1 MISEQKHERQIS
13 LDNTFHPDHGSMN
26 SSSQFTA
33 WMHAIRLRTLP
44 LALAS
49 IAMGSFLAAD
59 EGLFNP
65 SIFILAT
72 ITTIFLQ
79 ILSNLAND
87 YGDSLHGADG
97 IQREGPKRSVQS
109 GIISARSMKTAII
122 ITAILSLVSGTVLL
136 VISITNMN
144 STFFIFLLLGITAIL
159 AAIGYTMGKN
169 PYGYTGLGDLFVLLF
184 FGFVGV
190 LGTCYLFTG
199 YLNEIHFLPA
209 LTSGLFATAVL
220 NVNNIRDIDSDA
232 LAGKKSI
239 PVRLGRKKAVFY
251 HWFLLGTGFV
261 MAVIY
266 VLISYDSP
274 FQFLFILTLPLFVQN
289 GIDVLN
295 KRSASELDPSL
306 KKMAISSLIFTL
318 LFGIGMLI

>member
-13 LDNTFHPDHGSMN
+13 LDNTLHPDHGSMN
-26 SSSQFTA
+26 PSSKFTA
-33 WMHAIRLRTLP
+33 WMQAIRLRTLP

-59 EGLFNP
+59 EGLFNS

-87 YGDSLHGADG
+87 YGDSLHGADS

-109 GIISARSMKTAII
+109 GIISAGSMKAAII
-122 ITAILSLVSGTVLL
+122 ITAILSLVSGTLL
-136 VISITNMN
+136 LFIAIVNKN
-144 STFFIFLLLGITAIL
+144 STFFIFLLLGISAIL
-159 AAIGYTMGKN
+159 AAMGYTMGKN
-169 PYGYTGLGDLFVLLF
+169 PYGYSGLGDLFVLLF
-184 FGFVGV
+184 FGLVGV
-190 LGTCYLFTG
+190 LGTCFLFTG
-199 YLNEIHFLPA
+199 YLNDYHILPA

-220 NVNNIRDIDSDA
+220 NVNNIRDIESDA

-251 HWFLLGTGFV
+251 HWFLLGTGFAL
-261 MAVIY
+261 AVIY

-274 FQFLFILTLPLFVQN
+274 FQFLFILTLPLFIQN
-289 GIDVLN
+289 GIDVQN